1 MKNSFEIP
9 FNILKIENEG
19 YHLQIQANI
28 NDFNCTLLI
37 DTGASKTVLDL
48 NFFNHYISDFSPVQE
63 DRLSVGLG
71 TDSMITHSATIETL
85 KIGELILMNFQ
96 TTLLD
101 LSHVN
106 ASYYKL
112 NLPEIAGVLGGDLL
126 MKHHAVINYYDQK
139 LTLKY

>member
-9 FNILKIENEG
+9 FNILKIENDG
-19 YHLQIQANI
+19 YHIQIQANI
-28 NDFNCTLLI
+28 NDLNCTLLI

-48 NFFNHYISDFSPVQE
+48 NFFNHYISDYSPVQE

-71 TDSMITHSATIETL
+71 TDSMITHSATIENL
-85 KIGELILMNFQ
+85 KIGEILLTDFQ

-106 ASYYKL
+106 TSYNKL
-112 NLPEIAGVLGGDLL
+112 YLPEIAGVLGGDLL
-126 MKHHAVINYYDQK
+126 MKHHAIINYYDQK